1 MRVNARKALKDFWTK
16 YPDSEQSLKSWY
28 REICANRWK
37 NMNELKKQFPSM
49 SIISYNR
56 VVFNIKGNN
65 YSLLVKIN
73 IEYQL
78 TYIRF
83 IGTHKQYDK
92 IDVTKF

>member
-1 MRVNARKALKDFWTK
+1 LRVIARKALKDFWTK
-16 YPDSEQSLKSWY
+16 YPDSEQPLKSWY
-28 REICANRWK
+28 REIYAKRWK

-56 VVFNIKGNN
+56 AVFNIKGNN
-65 YSLLVKIN
+65 YRLLVRIN